1 MSPLPHSEF
10 YLARMAGE
18 RQDRA
23 AIRKALGLKRGGR
36 WSLQSLG
43 PHFLLDEEIN
53 DVYCI
58 TNKNGVES
66 PDGLPWFV
74 GCRREDNFVR
84 EFTREETLA
93 MTKNELS
100 MAIID

>member
-1 MSPLPHSEF
+1 MTALPHSEF
-10 YLARMAGE
+10 HLARMAGE

-23 AIRKALGLKRGGR
+23 AIRKALGLKRGAG

-43 PHFLLDEEIN
+43 PHFLLDDEIY

-58 TNKNGVES
+58 TNKNRTEA

-84 EFTREETLA
+84 EFTREETQA
-93 MTKNELS
+93 MTKNKLS